1 MDENNNNKDKLNKK
15 EEQTH
20 SLDKPVIRRSLF
32 LNKTYFH
39 SNRLQIHNTL
49 NDKKNSKKEIKY
61 NFERQLSLLNSL
73 KNKSY
78 LVESKDFHMS
88 EISNQDKNCSFI
100 SKNTNSIF
108 NKNKK
113 VNFNMS
119 GNKKQFYITSSYD
132 PLSPKRSFKNF
143 ASLQNLNEKK
153 NNNYIID
160 LIHEKEIQLCLDLI
174 KAIPE
179 NKDDKYKRLNI
190 IKDFRNKRA
199 NNIIKLIKTFNFDNI
214 FNQRLLEE
222 QILNNSNNNCNSEN
236 NKAQGTFSV
245 SMSTNYKTNT
255 NIPLNSMYKFNL
267 SNITNNKNN
276 SSVILK
282 NNNSSFNKYFDE
294 SNALNNNNVSVNEK
308 LMKSKITKSIN
319 NKFNNNNKSEKGPKS
334 EINFHTGFV
343 RSQKNI
349 YDDIYSKYFNKN
361 SKTNA
366 MRVKRFRKKKLEAN
380 KLSLPEIEEYK
391 SIVKDIESRKKK
403 TLKKSKSMLD
413 INRTNND
420 LLLRDQ
426 LMVVLNNI
434 YQDQKNSFLASLKNS
449 TTDIEKIKIDS
460 YKNEINENIRNINK
474 NKRIPN
480 TFIDGYSIFEGKINK
495 KLDQYNYLLGNRFHN
510 KEQKLEKA
518 KKFIDISNEFENK
531 VKYYKKVLL
540 NERFK
545 YENMFKQ
552 NIVFDKETHD
562 INEDVKFDMD
572 QYFNKNDIVSVALRN
587 KDNNNYKIK
596 NLSYK
601 NFSRNKSYTDK
612 IYEDYTNFKNECNK
626 IYSLD

>member
-1 MDENNNNKDKLNKK
+1 MDENNNNKDKLIKK

-20 SLDKPVIRRSLF
+20 SLDKPVIHRSFF
-32 LNKTYFH
+32 LSKTYFH
-39 SNRLQIHNTL
+39 SNRLQIHNPL
-49 NDKKNSKKEIKY
+49 KDKKISQKEIKY
-61 NFERQLSLLNSL
+61 NFKRQLSLLNSL

-78 LVESKDFHMS
+78 LAESRDFHMS
-88 EISNQDKNCSFI
+88 EILNQDKNCSFT
-100 SKNTNSIF
+100 KNTNNNFI
-108 NKNKK
+108 KNKK
-113 VNFNMS
+113 VNFDMS

-132 PLSPKRSFKNF
+132 PSSPKDSFKNF
-143 ASLQNLNEKK
+143 SSLQNLNLNEKK

-174 KAIPE
+174 KAIPD
-179 NKDDKYKRLNI
+179 NKNDKHKRLNI

-222 QILNNSNNNCNSEN
+222 QILNNSNNNYNSEN

-308 LMKSKITKSIN
+308 LMKSKLTKSIN
-319 NKFNNNNKSEKGPKS
+319 NKFNNKSEKGPKS

-349 YDDIYSKYFNKN
+349 YDDVYSKYFKNN

-391 SIVKDIESRKKK
+391 SIVKDIESRRKKA
-403 TLKKSKSMLD
+403 LKKSKSMLD
-413 INRTNND
+413 INRNSND
-420 LLLRDQ
+420 LLLKDQ

-434 YQDQKNSFLASLKNS
+434 YQDQKNSFLSSLKNN
-449 TTDIEKIKIDS
+449 TTDTEKIKIDS

-480 TFIDGYSIFEGKINK
+480 QFIDGYSIFEGKINK

-552 NIVFDKETHD
+552 NIVFDKDTHD
-562 INEDVKFDMD
+562 ITEDVKCDMD

-587 KDNNNYKIK
+587 KDQNNYKIK

-601 NFSRNKSYTDK
+601 NFSRNKSYKDK
-612 IYEDYTNFKNECNK
+612 IYEDYTNFKNECKK